1 MCDEKIARVDA
12 GGEPRDP
19 HVDRLGEDHVEDF
32 VCPPA
37 AGIVTVEHEHDPVGV
52 ASQELGMPLTER
64 RAEHGHHVVDARLP
78 RRQAVGVALDDHGP
92 PRHGHCLAGGVEP
105 VEHRALGEQRGLGGV
120 DVFRGVGGG
129 PGQHPA
135 AKRHAPAERI
145 ADRKDHAVAK
155 AVVVSG
161 LILALDGQAHLDQVA
176 GGDARGRSLAQE
188 PVPGGGREAQFEPRD
203 RVGRKA
209 AAGEVVA
216 GRPSLRTP
224 LEAGGEPFRRPG
236 QRLEEGR
243 LVVGGEAAAAACD
256 RDASPVGQL
265 LEGFAKLE
273 LLHLHDEGEGVAAD
287 VAHPAAEGLP
297 LRVHLEAGP

>member
-1 MCDEKIARVDA
+1 
-12 GGEPRDP
+12 
-19 HVDRLGEDHVEDF
+19 
-32 VCPPA
+32 
-37 AGIVTVEHEHDPVGV
+37 
-52 ASQELGMPLTER
+52 MPLTER

-92 PRHGHCLAGGVEP
+92 PRRGHRLAGGVEP
-105 VEHRALGEQRGLGGV
+105 VEHRTLGEHRGFRGV

-129 PGQHPA
+129 SGQHPA
-135 AKRHAPAERI
+135 AKRHAPPERI

-161 LILALDGQAHLDQVA
+161 LILSLDGQAHLGEVA
-176 GGDARGRSLAQE
+176 GGNARGRCLPQE
-188 PVPGGGREAQFEPRD
+188 PVPGGRSEAQFESRD

-216 GRPSLRTP
+216 GRSSLRTAV
-224 LEAGGEPFRRPG
+224 EAGSEPFRRPC
-236 QRLEEGR
+236 QRLEERG

-273 LLHLHDEGEGVAAD
+273 FLHLHDEGESVAAD

-297 LRVHLEAGP
+297 LRVDLEAGP